1 MKPRSLGKVITESVG
16 GTLYNSIEDLRYA
29 IRYEIPDATGG
40 NISKKDAEEM
50 SKELDKFKKYL
61 KRKLKGKGLIGW

>member
-16 GTLYNSIEDLRYA
+16 GALYNSIED
-29 IRYEIPDATGG
+29 IRYTIAKEIPEATGG
-40 NISKKDAEEM
+40 NISKKDSAEM
-50 SKELDKFKKYL
+50 SKELMKFEKYL